1 MITSRPRVI
10 ILAKSISSLIT
21 EPHDEP
27 DFSYKWACK
36 GIITH
41 TLYTALEEKET
52 CFIMTMKTLLLASA
66 LFAGLFDSLAAVPI
80 TPAPYHAYCRTLWL
94 FATPCADIG
103 STIVQQIQA
112 FNPLLVSANPGFIKA
127 NHNSIDGLQAESI
140 SFTFTPTVMTGG
152 CRVSAFS
159 ISLGFTSRLDDGVNY
174 CNLYNVLSASGLTSS
189 PGFMELTNEWAC
201 LSYGLAT
208 CNDN

>member
-1 MITSRPRVI
+1 MMN
-10 ILAKSISSLIT
+10 LMGFL
-21 EPHDEP
+21 
-27 DFSYKWACK
+27 YKWACK

-66 LFAGLFDSLAAVPI
+66 LFAGLFGSLAAVPVPPA
-80 TPAPYHAYCRTLWL
+80 PAPYHPFCKTLWL
-94 FATPCADIG
+94 FATPCADI
-103 STIVQQIQA
+103 SATIVQQIQA
-112 FNPLLVSANPGFIKA
+112 LSPLVACDICQYELVSANPGFIKA